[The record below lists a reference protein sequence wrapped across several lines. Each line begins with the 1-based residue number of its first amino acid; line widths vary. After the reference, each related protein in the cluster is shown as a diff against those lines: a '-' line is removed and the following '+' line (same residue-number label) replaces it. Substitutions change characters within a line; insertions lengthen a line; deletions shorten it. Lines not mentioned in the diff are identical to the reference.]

1 MGGQQPPDLVTVTAG
16 SGGGRPAS
24 ARRRPGWPLVL
35 AALALLGALT
45 AAATWLRADGTF
57 EAWEQASIETSD
69 AAELRL
75 GWFGNLTHAP
85 ALVGAELD
93 LFEQSLGDTALT
105 PQIFTTGPTTLEA
118 MNAGE
123 VDAAFLGP
131 SPALNSYLQSGG
143 ESLRVVAGA
152 TSGGAQFV
160 VSSDVEGPGD
170 LAGRTLATPD
180 FGGTQDVAL
189 RVWLQENGYV
199 VDGDGE
205 NAVSINPMSNGQAFQ
220 AFQQG
225 QIEGGW
231 LPQPWSTRLVQEE
244 GAGVLVDEADLWPG
258 GRFPTTVLV
267 VRQDYLEQHPQ
278 TVEKLV
284 RGLQESVDWLHA
296 HEGDPVRLAE
306 VLNDGFEAA
315 RTEPLPQTTLVGA
328 LEQMDFTTDPMAETY
343 PRLLENAVQAGTTQ
357 PGSVEGIVDPTA
369 LDRVR
374 EETR

>member
-16 SGGGRPAS
+16 VGGRPAG
-24 ARRRPGWPLVL
+24 RRRPGWPLVL
-35 AALALLGALT
+35 TALALLSALT

-189 RVWLQENGYV
+189 RVWLQEHGYA

-244 GAGVLVDEADLWPG
+244 GAGVLVDEADLWPD

-296 HEGDPVRLAE
+296 HEDDPVRLAE

-343 PRLLENAVQAGTTQ
+343 PRLLENAVRAGTTQ
-357 PGSVEGIVDPTA
+357 PGSVEGIVDSTA